1 MYPIILIGPAALP
14 TYPLLVLVA
23 LWAGMWLAARR
34 AQQLG
39 LDGDHVYN
47 AGLYGFLAGIIG
59 ARLYFVLSHWEN
71 YAADLTQIFSLS
83 RSALSVGEGFLVAGV
98 VVLIYLLRK
107 QVPLGT
113 FFDAAAPGIALA
125 IIIANIGAF
134 LGGVALGAV
143 SDVPWAIEIAGVA
156 RHPAQLY
163 DAAAG
168 AVILMILYFVRSYRP
183 WPGFQFW
190 FFVVLYGTSRLFFEI
205 FRARPYL
212 IGDSYLGIQ
221 VMALIAIVVSLA
233 VMAYNFTRDPEEES
247 PVESV

>member
-14 TYPLLVLVA
+14 TYPLLMLVA

-47 AGLYGFLAGIIG
+47 AGLYGFLAGIVG

-71 YAADLTQIFSLS
+71 YAADLTQIYSLS
-83 RSALSVGEGFLVAGV
+83 RSALSVGEGFLAASV
-98 VVLIYLLRK
+98 VVFIYLLRK
-107 QVPLGT
+107 RVPLGT

-125 IIIANIGAF
+125 IIIGNIGAF

-143 SDVPWAIEIAGVA
+143 TDLPWAVEMAGIA
-156 RHPAQLY
+156 RHPVQLY
-163 DAAAG
+163 DAGAG
-168 AVILMILYFVRSYRP
+168 LVILAILYFIRNYRP

-190 FFVVLYGTSRLFFEI
+190 LFVVLYGAARLFFEI

-212 IGDSYLGIQ
+212 IGNNFLGIQ
-221 VMALIAIVVSLA
+221 VMALAAIVVALA
-233 VMAYNFTRDPEEES
+233 VMAYNFTQDSKGEP
-247 PVESV
+247 SVKSV

>member
-1 MYPIILIGPAALP
+1 MYPIISIGPAALP
-14 TYPLLVLVA
+14 TYPLLFLVA

-71 YAADLTQIFSLS
+71 YATDLTQVFSLS
-83 RSALSVGEGFLVAGV
+83 RSALSVGEGFLIAGV

-107 QVPLGT
+107 RVPVGT
-113 FFDAAAPGIALA
+113 FFDAAAPGLALG

-143 SDVPWAIEIAGVA
+143 TEVPWAVKIAGIA
-156 RHPAQLY
+156 RHPVQLY

-168 AVILMILYFVRSYRP
+168 VVILVSLTLLRNYQP

-190 FFVVLYGTSRLFFEI
+190 LFVILYGTARLFFEI

-212 IGDSYLGIQ
+212 IGDSYLGVQ
-221 VMALIAIVVSLA
+221 VLALAAIVVALA
-233 VMAYNFTRDPEEES
+233 VMAYNFTRDSAEES

>member
-1 MYPIILIGPAALP
+1 MYPIILVGPVAVP
-14 TYPLLVLVA
+14 TYPLLLLVA

-47 AGLYGFLAGIIG
+47 AGLYGFLAGIVG

-71 YAADLTQIFSLS
+71 YAGDLTQIFSLS
-83 RSALSVGEGFLVAGV
+83 RSALSVGEGFLIAGV

-113 FFDAAAPGIALA
+113 FFDAAAPGIALV
-125 IIIANIGAF
+125 IIIGNIGAF

-143 SDVPWAIEIAGVA
+143 TDVPWAVEMAGVA
-156 RHPAQLY
+156 RHPVQLY
-163 DAAAG
+163 AAVAG
-168 AVILMILYFVRSYRP
+168 SVILVVLYLVRHYRP

-190 FFVVLYGTSRLFFEI
+190 LFVALYGIARLFFEI
-205 FRARPYL
+205 FQARPYL

-221 VMALIAIVVSLA
+221 VMALAAIVVALA
-233 VMAYNFTRDPEEES
+233 VMAYNFTQDSEEAS
-247 PVESV
+247 PVESL